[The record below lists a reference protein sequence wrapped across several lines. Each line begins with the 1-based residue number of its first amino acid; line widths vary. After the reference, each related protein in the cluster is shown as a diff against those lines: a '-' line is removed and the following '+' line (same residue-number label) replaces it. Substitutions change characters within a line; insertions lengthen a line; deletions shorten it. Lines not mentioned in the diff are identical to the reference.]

1 VRVSGTLSRAYTI
14 RSLSAAF
21 VELARP
27 ASARRCVVGMPRSLS
42 AIAIPVALAIPSAR
56 MALMTG
62 HRGPSASSAP
72 AAARLKASRTQA
84 SSSRCT
90 CFLNQPSGR
99 EKGARDE
106 AVIAQLA
113 AIKARMYPNP

>member
-1 VRVSGTLSRAYTI
+1 MRVSGTLSRAYTI

-27 ASARRCVVGMPRSLS
+27 ASARRRVVGMPRSLS

-72 AAARLKASRTQA
+72 AAARLKRLEDAGVVEPLHMFFEPA
-84 SSSRCT
+84 EWKGKRC
-90 CFLNQPSGR
+90 
-99 EKGARDE
+99 AR
-106 AVIAQLA
+106 
-113 AIKARMYPNP
+113 